1 MDSYILRESKSIP
14 ADEVFDAWTSNDLK
28 KILAVLNRKTL
39 PVDRHYLLINLV
51 VLLKPILNI

>member
-28 KILAVLNRKTL
+28 MMFAV
-39 PVDRHYLLINLV
+39 
-51 VLLKPILNI
+51 

>member
-1 MDSYILRESKSIP
+1 MDSYILRDGKPIP

-39 PVDRHYLLINLV
+39 PADRHYLLKNLV